1 MKFTCLREDFS
12 KAVSV
17 AQKAVGGA
25 AMLPVLENVYVKAEG
40 NSVEISAT
48 NLEISIT
55 TSFPADIQNEGT
67 TTIPAKMLASWI
79 SLASG
84 ENIQIEKSEG
94 EKITLKTKGSNTS
107 LKGMSAEEFPV
118 LPLVEKEDSLR
129 LSQADFKKIIGQT
142 VFSAASGGTRP
153 VLSGV
158 LCMWNGEEVVFV
170 GTDSYR
176 LSERK
181 IKVQKT
187 PKEPV
192 RCIIPAKTLMELER
206 ILSSEKEEEVEIV
219 FSKNQI
225 LFIFNNIRLISRLI
239 EGQFPNYEQILPKGF
254 QNEITVDRQF
264 LIKTVKRV
272 GIFARENNNNIKLS
286 LSGNQLTVTTDA
298 TEIGTEE
305 SVLDVEGGKGEQVV
319 ALNGQFF
326 LDILMVLS
334 GEKVM
339 VKMGEKL
346 SPIAVVSPKSPEFL
360 HIIMPLKV

>member
-25 AMLPVLENVYVKAEG
+25 AMLPVLENVFIKAEG
-40 NSVEISAT
+40 QSVEISAT

-55 TSFPADIQNEGT
+55 TSFPAQIQNEGK

-84 ENIQIEKSEG
+84 EEIQIEKSEG
-94 EKITLKTKGSNTS
+94 EKITLRTKGSNTS
-107 LKGMSAEEFPV
+107 LKGMPADEFPV
-118 LPLVEKEDSLR
+118 LPVVEKEDSLT
-129 LSQADFKKIIGQT
+129 LPQAEFKKVIGQT

-158 LCMWNGEEVVFV
+158 LCIWNGEDAVFV

-181 IKVQKT
+181 LKVEKT
-187 PKEPV
+187 PKEPI

-206 ILSSEKEEEVEIV
+206 VLSSEKGDDVEIV

-225 LFIFNNIRLISRLI
+225 LFVFNGVRLISRLI

-254 QNEITVDRQF
+254 QSELVIDRQL

-286 LSGNQLTVTTDA
+286 LSGNQLTITTDA
-298 TEIGTEE
+298 TEMGTEE
-305 SVLDVEGGKGEQVV
+305 SVLDAEGGTGEQVV

-346 SPIAVVSPKSPEFL
+346 SPVAIVSEKSPEFL